1 MATGTC
7 LDFPDFRR
15 DAIDGPSGIDPATLA
30 RVFDLVKASALPALQ
45 AEIDAYHIA
54 RAGKRQADWQARN
67 PGKPLS
73 EFWGEGM
80 AW

>member
-15 DAIDGPSGIDPATLA
+15 DALHGPSGIDPATLA
-30 RVFDLVKASALPALQ
+30 RVLGLVKTGALPALK

-54 RAGKRQADWQARN
+54 RADKRQADWQACN

-73 EFWGEGM
+73 ELWRES